1 MSDPTPQIR
10 VAGYAVVPGV
20 LDAAAVAALIDAVS
34 GFGDAANVR
43 NLLAVPAVAAVA
55 SSPAVRAMV
64 EPTLGPAARPV
75 RGILF
80 DKTAAANW
88 KVPWH
93 QDLSVAVRARVDA
106 AGYGPWSVKAGVPHV
121 QPPAGVLAAMLT
133 VRLHLDDC
141 GPDNGPLR
149 VLPGSHAAGV
159 LDAAATARWRA
170 TTAEVAAVVAR
181 GGAVLMR
188 PLLLHASSPAAV
200 PGRRRVVHLEFAAGP
215 LPDGVEWFADAG

>member
-1 MSDPTPQIR
+1 ML
-10 VAGYAVVPGV
+10 GV
-20 LDAAAVAALIDAVS
+20 SAVAASA
-34 GFGDAANVR
+34 
-43 NLLAVPAVAAVA
+43 
-55 SSPAVRAMV
+55 AVRALL
-64 EPTLGPAARPV
+64 EPVLGPAARPV

-93 QDLSVAVRARVDA
+93 QNLSVAVRARVETS
-106 AGYGPWSVKAGVPHV
+106 GYVPWSVKAGVPHV
-121 QPPAGVLAAMLT
+121 QPPAAVLAGMLT

-141 GPDNGPLR
+141 FADNGPLR

-159 LDAAATARWRA
+159 LDAADIVRWRA
-170 TTAEVAAVVAR
+170 ATAEVSAEVGR
-181 GGAVLMR
+181 GGAVVMR

-215 LPDGVEWFADAG
+215 LPGGVEWFAA